1 MNQQHNT
8 EIIFLQGYEDH
19 AGPFQ
24 IQLYF
29 KVNQVPY
36 ESFPVFIWSLKKNT
50 T

>member
-19 AGPFQ
+19 GGPFQ